1 MKLKK
6 INKYTYPE
14 EATENFDGANFH
26 IRYCLSFLK
35 KYLKGDILEVGAGRG
50 SFTRNYYNDKI
61 NFLILTERDKKNI
74 LDLNLKFKNNKRVK
88 VKNIFIKNIKQKF
101 DVILYFH
108 VLEHIKNDLLEIKQA
123 TKKLKKNG
131 ILIILSPA
139 HQKLYSNLD
148 KIVGHFRRYQK
159 DFFLQKFNELKLI
172 RLRFLDT
179 SGYFLYY
186 LNKVFFKKDGYPSK
200 FKIFIWDK
208 IFTPISIIAD
218 FILGY
223 KVGKCIL
230 AIYRKY

>member
-1 MKLKK
+1 M
-6 INKYTYPE
+6 
-14 EATENFDGANFH
+14 
-26 IRYCLSFLK
+26 
-35 KYLKGDILEVGAGRG
+35 
-50 SFTRNYYNDKI
+50 
-61 NFLILTERDKKNI
+61 
-74 LDLNLKFKNNKRVK
+74 
-88 VKNIFIKNIKQKF
+88 
-101 DVILYFH
+101 
-108 VLEHIKNDLLEIKQA
+108 
-123 TKKLKKNG
+123 
-131 ILIILSPA
+131 SPA